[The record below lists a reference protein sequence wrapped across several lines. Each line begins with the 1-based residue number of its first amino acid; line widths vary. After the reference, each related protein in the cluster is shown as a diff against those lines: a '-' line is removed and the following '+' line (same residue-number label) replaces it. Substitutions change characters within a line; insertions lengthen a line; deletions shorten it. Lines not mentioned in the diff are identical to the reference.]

1 MLTTSLPLSHCH
13 EFQRIEIAMSTI
25 ILRISSSS
33 RGGECCAG
41 APRLLPAALRG
52 PRQRRSA
59 PPLLSR
65 MAGRRGLMVAQRSA
79 SRAASH
85 SARRSLPPAC
95 PPSGAAPPSLC
106 APAPSRPWSARA
118 FSLRVAAS
126 RLAAPGAR
134 ASAAARRLA
143 ASPPR
148 VRSPATATLALA
160 AAARL

>member
-33 RGGECCAG
+33 RGGECFAG
-41 APRLLPAALRG
+41 APRPLPAALRG

-65 MAGRRGLMVAQRSA
+65 TAGRRGPMAAQRSA

-85 SARRSLPPAC
+85 SAQRSLPPAC
-95 PPSGAAPPSLC
+95 PPSGAAPPVC
-106 APAPSRPWSARA
+106 RIP
-118 FSLRVAAS
+118 
-126 RLAAPGAR
+126 
-134 ASAAARRLA
+134 AARPHPGHCD
-143 ASPPR
+143 AS
-148 VRSPATATLALA
+148 VSCCYSAVTLRGTGVGRGGGLGDKMTDQLGCFLGCSAHFGEEY
-160 AAARL
+160 